1 MWEEIG
7 WTRPS
12 LPKHPRKENDSFI
25 LYPTGSMN
33 IICLF

>member
-1 MWEEIG
+1 MDKTISS
-7 WTRPS
+7 R
-12 LPKHPRKENDSFI
+12 HPRKENDSFI